1 MQKSSDSRFSG
12 FSFLCS
18 GFSNSHSRRLL
29 HRAAALAIL
38 FCLLLTT
45 PATLSAEAACG
56 ATAEIAAR
64 TTAAA
69 SAEAAAKVPAT
80 AAPAPAAA
88 AAAAPA
94 KAAATPTGWQEIK
107 GTWYYYDAKGKP
119 VTGFKTISGKK
130 YYFMDSR
137 CNGYTDAKKGQMVTG
152 WKKIADKFYYFTDS
166 QYPAGKTE
174 GQMLNGW
181 RTIGGNRYY
190 LGSDGARRTGF
201 QRIDGKRYYFSDY
214 RCSAKLKGVMMKGI
228 RIIAGKTY
236 YFNGN
241 GVMQTGWVMHGGVRE
256 YFGKNGVRF
265 VPLVVL
271 DPGHSSDVAPG
282 TVPLGP
288 GAKEQKA
295 ADSLGTRG
303 VETGVYEYELTL
315 TIARK
320 LQKDLESRGYKVLLT
335 RTKNTGTYSCVARA
349 AVANKNKADAFV
361 RIHANAYKDPART
374 GAMTIC
380 IKKTNP
386 YCPETYEKSQLL
398 SAKILNTYF
407 KVVGCRRE
415 HVWETDTMTGNNW
428 SQVPTTL
435 IEMGYMSNPEE
446 DKLMQIPEYQAKMV
460 QGIADG
466 IDAYFQ
472 AVVK

>member
-18 GFSNSHSRRLL
+18 GFSNSHSWRLL
-29 HRAAALAIL
+29 HRSAALAL
-38 FCLLLTT
+38 LLCLLFTT
-45 PATLSAEAACG
+45 QAKLSAEAA
-56 ATAEIAAR
+56 AKVPANP
-64 TTAAA
+64 AAA
-69 SAEAAAKVPAT
+69 MPAEAAAKVPAT
-80 AAPAPAAA
+80 AAAPAPAAA
-88 AAAAPA
+88 AAAATA
-94 KAAATPTGWQEIK
+94 TTTAATPTGWQEIK
-107 GTWYYYDAKGKP
+107 GIWYYYDAKGKP

-137 CNGYTDAKKGQMVTG
+137 CNGYTDAKKGQMATG
-152 WKKIADKFYYFTDS
+152 WKKIAGNFYYFTDS

-181 RTIGGNRYY
+181 RTISGNRYY
-190 LGSDGARRTGF
+190 LGSDGVRRTGF

-214 RCSAKLKGVMMKGI
+214 RCSAKVKGVMMKGL

-236 YFNGN
+236 YFNSN
-241 GVMQTGWVMHGGVRE
+241 GVMQTGWVTHGGVRE

-303 VETGVYEYELTL
+303 VETGVYEYELNL
-315 TIARK
+315 TIAQK

-349 AVANKNKADAFV
+349 EVANKNKADAFV
-361 RIHANAYKDPART
+361 RIHANAYKDSART

-386 YCPETYEKSQLL
+386 YCPQTYEKSQLL

-435 IEMGYMSNPEE
+435 IEMGYMTNPEE
-446 DKLMQIPEYQAKMV
+446 DKLMQTPEYQAKMV

>member
-1 MQKSSDSRFSG
+1 MQKSLKICSRKRPNRAAVIAV
-12 FSFLCS
+12 FLC
-18 GFSNSHSRRLL
+18 LV
-29 HRAAALAIL
+29 
-38 FCLLLTT
+38 
-45 PATLSAEAACG
+45 LSASIRLPAA
-56 ATAEIAAR
+56 
-64 TTAAA
+64 
-69 SAEAAAKVPAT
+69 AT
-80 AAPAPAAA
+80 AATTSTAVAAPAAPA
-88 AAAAPA
+88 ASTTATTAPA
-94 KAAATPTGWQEIK
+94 KAAATAATASATPTGWQEVK
-107 GTWYYYDAKGKP
+107 GIWYYYDAQGKP
-119 VTGFKTISGKK
+119 VTGFKTIGGKK
-130 YYFMDSR
+130 YYFTDSR
-137 CNGYTDAKKGQMVTG
+137 LSGYTAAKKGQMVTG

-201 QRIDGKRYYFSDY
+201 QTIDGKKYYFSDY
-214 RCSAKLKGVMMKGI
+214 RCSAKVKGVMMKGL
-228 RIIAGKTY
+228 RIIAGKYY
-236 YFNGN
+236 YFNSN
-241 GVMQTGWVMHGGVRE
+241 GVMQTGWVTHGGVKE

-315 TIARK
+315 TISKK
-320 LQKDLESRGYKVLLT
+320 LQKELESRGYKVLLT

-349 AVANKNKADAFV
+349 EVANKNKADAFV
-361 RIHANAYKDPART
+361 RIHANAYKDSART

-386 YCPETYEKSQLL
+386 YCPQMYEKSQLL

-446 DKLMQIPEYQAKMV
+446 DKLMQTPEYQAKMV

>member
-1 MQKSSDSRFSG
+1 MSNEKEKNSSQDSYPFEIRDNCLYVTTISKRGSSTTKVCNFAPRIVSEKTVDDGAVTEKTLVLSG
-12 FSFLCS
+12 VHADGSTLPKVEVT
-18 GFSNSHSRRLL
+18 GADLSNFNWLL
-29 HRAAALAIL
+29 DKWGAKCIIEVGQRCKDHLRYFIQ
-38 FCLLLTT
+38 TT
-45 PATLSAEAACG
+45 CDSAEQL
-56 ATAEIAAR
+56 TE
-64 TTAAA
+64 
-69 SAEAAAKVPAT
+69 
-80 AAPAPAAA
+80 
-88 AAAAPA
+88 
-94 KAAATPTGWQEIK
+94 
-107 GTWYYYDAKGKP
+107 YH
-119 VTGFKTISGKK
+119 
-130 YYFMDSR
+130 
-137 CNGYTDAKKGQMVTG
+137 VTG

-201 QRIDGKRYYFSDY
+201 QTIDGKKYYFSDY
-214 RCSAKLKGVMMKGI
+214 RCSAQVKGVMMKGL
-228 RIIAGKTY
+228 RNIAGKYY
-236 YFNGN
+236 YFNSN
-241 GVMQTGWVMHGGVRE
+241 GVMQTGWVTHGGVKE

-315 TIARK
+315 TISKK
-320 LQKDLESRGYKVLLT
+320 LQKELESRGYKVLLT

-349 AVANKNKADAFV
+349 EVANKNKADAFI

-435 IEMGYMSNPEE
+435 IEMGYMTNPEE
-446 DKLMQIPEYQAKMV
+446 DKLMQTPEYQTKMV

>member
-1 MQKSSDSRFSG
+1 M
-12 FSFLCS
+12 
-18 GFSNSHSRRLL
+18 
-29 HRAAALAIL
+29 
-38 FCLLLTT
+38 
-45 PATLSAEAACG
+45 
-56 ATAEIAAR
+56 
-64 TTAAA
+64 
-69 SAEAAAKVPAT
+69 
-80 AAPAPAAA
+80 
-88 AAAAPA
+88 
-94 KAAATPTGWQEIK
+94 
-107 GTWYYYDAKGKP
+107 
-119 VTGFKTISGKK
+119 
-130 YYFMDSR
+130 
-137 CNGYTDAKKGQMVTG
+137 
-152 WKKIADKFYYFTDS
+152 
-166 QYPAGKTE
+166 
-174 GQMLNGW
+174 
-181 RTIGGNRYY
+181 
-190 LGSDGARRTGF
+190 
-201 QRIDGKRYYFSDY
+201 
-214 RCSAKLKGVMMKGI
+214 
-228 RIIAGKTY
+228 
-236 YFNGN
+236 
-241 GVMQTGWVMHGGVRE
+241 
-256 YFGKNGVRF
+256 
-265 VPLVVL
+265 L

-303 VETGVYEYELTL
+303 VETGVYEYELNL
-315 TIARK
+315 TIAQK

-435 IEMGYMSNPEE
+435 IEMGYMTNPEE
-446 DKLMQIPEYQAKMV
+446 DKLMQTPEYQAKMV
-460 QGIADG
+460 KGIADG

>member
-1 MQKSSDSRFSG
+1 MVLIKRRRDPARGQEALRGTARRPLMMEDTMYKSPASR
-12 FSFLCS
+12 
-18 GFSNSHSRRLL
+18 SRRLPL
-29 HRAAALAIL
+29 CAAALVL
-38 FCLLLTT
+38 FLCLL
-45 PATLSAEAACG
+45 
-56 ATAEIAAR
+56 TAL
-64 TTAAA
+64 
-69 SAEAAAKVPAT
+69 PM
-80 AAPAPAAA
+80 
-88 AAAAPA
+88 
-94 KAAATPTGWQEIK
+94 KAATVPTGWQEK
-107 GTWYYYDAKGKP
+107 GGARYYYDAKGKP
-119 VTGFKTISGKK
+119 VTGFKTIDGRKF
-130 YYFMDSR
+130 YFLDSR
-137 CNGYTDAKKGQMVTG
+137 CSGYTNAKKGQMATG

-201 QRIDGKRYYFSDY
+201 QTIDGKKYYFSDY
-214 RCSAKLKGVMMKGI
+214 RCSAKVKGVMMKGT
-228 RIIAGKTY
+228 RVIAGKTY
-236 YFNGN
+236 YFNSN
-241 GVMQTGWVMHGGVRE
+241 GVMQTGWVTHGGIRE
-256 YFGKNGVRF
+256 YFGKNGARF

-271 DPGHSSDVAPG
+271 DPGHSSDVAQG

-288 GAKEQKA
+288 GSKERKA

-315 TIARK
+315 TISKK
-320 LQKDLESRGYKVLLT
+320 LKKDLESRGYKVLMT
-335 RTKNTGTYSCVARA
+335 RTKNTGTYSCVERA
-349 AVANKNKADAFV
+349 DVANRNKADAFV

-386 YCPETYEKSQLL
+386 YCPETYVKSQLL

-428 SQVPTTL
+428 SKVPTTL
-435 IEMGYMSNPEE
+435 IEMGYMTNPEE
-446 DKLMQIPEYQAKMV
+446 DRLMQTPEYQAKMV